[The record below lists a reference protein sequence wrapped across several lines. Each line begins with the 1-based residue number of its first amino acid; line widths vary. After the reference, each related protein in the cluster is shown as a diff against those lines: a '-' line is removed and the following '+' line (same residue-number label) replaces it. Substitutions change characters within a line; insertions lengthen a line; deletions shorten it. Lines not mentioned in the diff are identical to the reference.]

1 MENILDVIKKARHV
15 TVVAH
20 IHPDADSVGSASAL
34 YTYMLQLHKKV
45 TFYCATKAIDP
56 ALKCIPWVDK
66 IKHTFPKSSDLVLSA
81 DCGNKCRLGEILDVL
96 LINFDHHASNELFGN
111 YNIVNKEAVSTS
123 QVVFDFFVHHNI
135 TINSKIAT
143 ALYAGLLDDSRNF
156 LNSKVDEKTFN
167 MAAFLCARGAKTA
180 IVANHISKQIPL
192 SAFRLKAAMMSNM
205 QLVSQAHIA
214 LFIVPLKM
222 LDDYGAHH
230 RDCKLALEEGLYL
243 PSVEV
248 SLLLCENRDLS
259 IKGSL
264 RSKGKIDVNMIAQK
278 FGGGGHIYSAG
289 FKINNQSLEKAS
301 DTVLGDIDMF

>member
-1 MENILDVIKKARHV
+1 LENILDVIKKARHV

-20 IHPDADSVGSASAL
+20 IHPDADSAGSASAL

-45 TFYCATKAIDP
+45 TFYCATKTIDP

-81 DCGNKCRLGEILDVL
+81 DCGDKSRLGEIPDIL

-111 YNIVNKEAVSTS
+111 YNVVNKEAISTS
-123 QVVFDFFVHHNI
+123 QVVFDFFIHHDI
-135 TINSKIAT
+135 AINSKMAT

-156 LNSKVDEKTFN
+156 LSSKVDEKIFD
-167 MAAFLCARGAKTA
+167 MAAFLCARGAKT
-180 IVANHISKQIPL
+180 IVIANHISKQIPL
-192 SAFRLKAAMMSNM
+192 SAFRLKAAMMSKM
-205 QLVSQAHIA
+205 QLLSEARIA
-214 LFIVPLKM
+214 LFMVPLKM

-230 RDCKLALEEGLYL
+230 RDCELALEEGLYL
-243 PSVEV
+243 PSVEI
-248 SLLLCENRDLS
+248 SLLLCQNRDLS

-278 FGGGGHIYSAG
+278 FGGGGHMHSAG
-289 FKINNQSLEKAS
+289 FKINNQSMEQALDAVLEN
-301 DTVLGDIDMF
+301 INIF